1 MSRKRLYLRAGLY
14 AEGRSDYDFL
24 LPLLNRLLSSLA
36 SSLFPG
42 ACDVEDSLGID
53 APYPAPSERAER
65 IAAAIADR
73 RAECTLFVIHAD
85 GAGDP
90 RYARQSCLDPG
101 IDAARRASP
110 DVVTVPCVPVRET
123 EAWLLVDAE
132 VFRPWLG
139 SDAHSAL
146 PAEPER
152 EADPKLTLGRLLKVK
167 EGRMRR
173 KPERLYR
180 LFGEEVSLE
189 ALRALPAF
197 QLFEAELVEA
207 IRAVA
212 RSQGW
217 PR

>member
-1 MSRKRLYLRAGLY
+1 MSRRRLYLRAGLY
-14 AEGRSDYDFL
+14 AEGPSDYDFL
-24 LPLLNRLLSSLA
+24 LPLLDRLLSTLA
-36 SSLFPG
+36 RSLFPG
-42 ACDVEDSLGID
+42 ACDVADSLGID
-53 APYPAPSERAER
+53 APHPAPGERAER

-73 RAECTLFVIHAD
+73 WAECTLFVIHAD

-90 RYARQSCLDPG
+90 RSARRRCIDPG
-101 IDAARRASP
+101 IAAARCAFP
-110 DVVTVPCVPVRET
+110 NLVAVPCVPVHET
-123 EAWLLVDAE
+123 EAWMLVDAE

-139 SDAHSAL
+139 NGARSAL

-152 EADPKLTLGRLLKVK
+152 EDDPKQTLRRLLK
-167 EGRMRR
+167 EGGMRR
-173 KPERLYR
+173 NPQR
-180 LFGEEVSLE
+180 LFDLFGKEVSLE

-197 QLFEAELVEA
+197 QRFEAELAEA